1 MLDADDWLAVLGHT
15 DPMLLNVDT
24 SPLVRQALSSAAR
37 AANLA
42 HVDIVDEFEMDRLR
56 DVASLLVTVWGT
68 SQQGA
73 PIPSDVLR
81 SISHAGCNVAVAYDV
96 NGSLLGSAVAIVSP
110 ENSST
115 YSMIAAVL
123 PGVTD
128 RGVGF
133 ALKQHQRAWALARG
147 LGTMIW
153 TFDPLVSRNARFNL
167 TKLGAH
173 SLEYIRDFYGLME
186 DDINSNDVSDR
197 LVAVWPLT
205 TDRAIACSQGE
216 PEPVE
221 LPDYSPDDVRTLGP
235 DGRPVLI
242 EVGASLWCRVP
253 ADIVALRGQNADEA
267 AAWRSCIREILVT
280 AFASGHAARGVTR
293 TGWYRLTTEGQ
304 P

>member
-293 TGWYRLTTEGQ
+293 TGWYRLTTQGQ

>member
-42 HVDIVDEFEMDRLR
+42 HVEIVDEFEMDRLR
-56 DVASLLVTVWGT
+56 DVASLFITVWGT
-68 SQQGA
+68 SQQAA

-96 NGSLLGSAVAIVSP
+96 NDTLLGSAVAIVSP

-173 SLEYIRDFYGLME
+173 SVEYVGDFYGPMQDE
-186 DDINSNDVSDR
+186 INSSDVSDR

-205 TDRAIACSQGE
+205 TDRAAACSKGE

-221 LPDYSPDDVRTLGP
+221 LPDFSPDDVRTVGP
-235 DGRPVLI
+235 DGHPVLI

-267 AAWRSCIREILVT
+267 AAWRSCVREIFVT
-280 AFASGHAARGVTR
+280 AFASGYRACGVTR